1 MRSHPD
7 LLREIFVYK
16 EQSMTAQTLIDVF
29 TISTW
34 SPVGSNKYRKEKKAV
49 VHWRDFMQDLEGLSN
64 AKLY

>member
-1 MRSHPD
+1 
-7 LLREIFVYK
+7 
-16 EQSMTAQTLIDVF
+16 MTAQTLIDVF